1 MFAGTESSTSVLT
14 PARLRIFSLA
24 AYTHRS
30 LNRNVLEAAAW
41 FASELVKFDPHGA
54 APGAMPRLGFALG
67 PAPWARWLICPQS
80 KHVAMVLRSF

>member
-1 MFAGTESSTSVLT
+1 MFAGT

-41 FASELVKFDPHGA
+41 FASELAKFDSYGA

-67 PAPWARWLICPQS
+67 PAHHGHDGLHVPRAGTWRWFCGLF
-80 KHVAMVLRSF
+80 R